1 MPSLGA
7 RSWAEGRLE
16 VGGYLPPPLTP
27 CLHFCFQIRRHPSFK
42 NFLHRLSDSSLR
54 KLAATLQSRKAHSAG
69 PDGHLTQGPYLFA
82 FGSSNKFAGNN
93 SHAVLSLMGL
103 RYGHSYTHFP
113 CQAASQVRTSDSRLK
128 IPTRSPYWPLPSPAE
143 FLTFEGLAQMP
154 PPCGGP
160 VRRFY
165 TQGTILFSK
174 TLAGFSRSLASALL
188 GSGLWWYVHFQTDF
202 GMEYWTGRSRSLPS
216 CCFMGCAIWLP
227 KFKTV
232 IKFKR

>member
-1 MPSLGA
+1 M
-7 RSWAEGRLE
+7 

-42 NFLHRLSDSSLR
+42 RFLHRLSDSSLR
-54 KLAATLQSRKAHSAG
+54 KLAATLQSRKARSVG
-69 PDGHLTQGPYLFA
+69 PDGHLAQGPYLFA

-113 CQAASQVRTSDSRLK
+113 CQAALQVRTSDSRLK

-143 FLTFEGLAQMP
+143 FLTFGGLAQMP

-160 VRRFY
+160 ARRFY
-165 TQGTILFSK
+165 THSLFQNPRWLYSIIS
-174 TLAGFSRSLASALL
+174 TCFV
-188 GSGLWWYVHFQTDF
+188 GLW
-202 GMEYWTGRSRSLPS
+202 SLVVCAFPS
-216 CCFMGCAIWLP
+216 CLISVWSTGPGAPVACPLVVSWVVPFGFLSS
-227 KFKTV
+227 
-232 IKFKR
+232 RLS